1 MLILHKPMEIT
12 GVSEWTECIECLSE
26 SLNYTHTHKSL
37 LHSSK
42 NGSHVKRQ
50 MINADEEVE
59 KREPFA
65 HWELVGMY
73 ISAVIMDSME
83 VSQKNSKYNYYII
96 VIPL

>member
-1 MLILHKPMEIT
+1 
-12 GVSEWTECIECLSE
+12 
-26 SLNYTHTHKSL
+26 
-37 LHSSK
+37 
-42 NGSHVKRQ
+42 
-50 MINADEEVE
+50 MINAGEEVE

-65 HWELVGMY
+65 HWELVGIY